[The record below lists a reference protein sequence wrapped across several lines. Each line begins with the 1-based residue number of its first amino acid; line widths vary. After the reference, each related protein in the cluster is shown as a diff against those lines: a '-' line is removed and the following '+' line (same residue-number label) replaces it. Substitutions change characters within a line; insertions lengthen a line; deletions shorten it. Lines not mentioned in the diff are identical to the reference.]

1 MVMFLCALAG
11 VERGKCFDVGRHV
24 TLEPLV
30 IIIYY
35 IIPRQIVF
43 CRFMISR
50 LIQEKCRE
58 NRFLEKMCTFG
69 NCELLGLFGTSS

>member
-24 TLEPLV
+24 TLEPPI

-43 CRFMISR
+43 ADS
-50 LIQEKCRE
+50 
-58 NRFLEKMCTFG
+58 
-69 NCELLGLFGTSS
+69 